1 VDELAVISATE
12 TARKPIR
19 QWAVILSG
27 VQTYRLAFLFE
38 RIKQDFLLSEVDSI
52 IFTQTLYYIINSGT
66 CQVKNA
72 WNKKI
77 YLCWYG
83 VDNPTRVV

>member
-1 VDELAVISATE
+1 VDELAVISEAE

-19 QWAVILSG
+19 QRAVILSG

-66 CQVKNA
+66 CQVEK
-72 WNKKI
+72 
-77 YLCWYG
+77 CSE
-83 VDNPTRVV
+83 

>member
-1 VDELAVISATE
+1 MDELAVISATE

-19 QWAVILSG
+19 QWVFCSG

-52 IFTQTLYYIINSGT
+52 IFTQTLYYTTNSGT
-66 CQVKNA
+66 CQAKNA
-72 WNKKI
+72 RNKKI
-77 YLCWYG
+77 YFCGYPI
-83 VDNPTRVV
+83 DNWTRIG

>member
-1 VDELAVISATE
+1 VDELAVISEAE

-19 QWAVILSG
+19 QRALILSG

-52 IFTQTLYYIINSGT
+52 
-66 CQVKNA
+66 
-72 WNKKI
+72 
-77 YLCWYG
+77 
-83 VDNPTRVV
+83 